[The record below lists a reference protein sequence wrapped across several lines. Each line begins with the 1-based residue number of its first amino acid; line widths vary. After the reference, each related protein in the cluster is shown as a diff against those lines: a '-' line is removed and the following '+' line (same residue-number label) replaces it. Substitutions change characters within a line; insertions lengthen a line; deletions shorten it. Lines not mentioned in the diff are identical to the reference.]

1 LTAADGTVPFGV
13 GLPRRRPV
21 NDHADRELTYR
32 DPDAE
37 TALDADGGPPTEADA
52 ARFLLDLY
60 DRSPDRLYLGAA
72 VSRLL
77 EEYRGWFLTHGRDG
91 FTVAAEVVTL
101 FGMLAG
107 PDVVFDKGDRCWRL
121 RYSWER

>member
-1 LTAADGTVPFGV
+1 VDDH
-13 GLPRRRPV
+13 
-21 NDHADRELTYR
+21 NDAEARELVYA

-37 TALDADGGPPTEADA
+37 TVVEAQDSLTEADA

-72 VSRLL
+72 VGRLR
-77 EEYRGWFLTHGRDG
+77 EEYQGRFLTHGRDG
-91 FTVAAEVVTL
+91 FNVAAEVVAL